1 MNKNNIEVIEITSV
15 AHGGFCVGRLA
26 GGKVAMVRGALPG
39 ERVRVRVTSER
50 SKVAYA
56 QVVEVLTASPD
67 RVEHIWSEGAA
78 AGLGGVELGHV
89 AYPAQLRWKREV
101 LAEALRRNGS
111 EALVAEVSRVAPDW
125 SVASLG
131 ASPGRSRVSFALD
144 SAGFP
149 VMSEA
154 GTHRQHRIS
163 SFPLLVA
170 NLEGLRLFDRKLAF
184 APGSRV
190 KAVAPSASAPVFAV
204 GSEVF
209 DADFVPTTPRVR
221 EVVRVGAREH
231 TYRIF
236 ASSFWQTDYRAP
248 AVLVE
253 ALLAGVGDI
262 SGFEVL
268 ELYAGSGL
276 FSVFL
281 AEAIGDSG
289 RLTTVEGDRVAVK
302 SAGYNLQHAG
312 FEDTRSR
319 VERAAVSARF
329 LRGLDFGQRF
339 MRGTLV
345 VADPPR
351 SGLGRDVAGAI
362 CGLEPDLVAL
372 ISCDPVS
379 CARDLEALRRGGYR
393 LQSFRV
399 FDLFPYT
406 QHVEVLSVLGR

>member
-111 EALVAEVSRVAPDW
+111 DALVAEVSRVAPDW

-170 NLEGLRLFDRKLAF
+170 NLEGLRLFDRRLAF

-221 EVVRVGAREH
+221 EVVRVGAWEH

>member
-111 EALVAEVSRVAPDW
+111 DALVAEVSRVAPDW

-248 AVLVE
+248 AVLVGE
-253 ALLAGVGDI
+253 LLAGVGDI
-262 SGFEVL
+262 SDFEVL
-268 ELYAGSGL
+268 ELYSGSGL

>member
-281 AEAIGDSG
+281 AEAVGAAG
-289 RLTTVEGDRVAVK
+289 RLTTVEGDALAVK
-302 SAGYNLQHAG
+302 SAGYNLKHAG
-312 FEDTRSR
+312 FVGVS
-319 VERAAVSARF
+319 VERASVSARF
-329 LRGLDFGQRF
+329 LRGVDFGQRVSQ
-339 MRGTLV
+339 GSLV

>member
-281 AEAIGDSG
+281 AEAVGAAG
-289 RLTTVEGDRVAVK
+289 RLTTVEGDALAVK
-302 SAGYNLQHAG
+302 SAGYKLKHAG
-312 FEDTRSR
+312 CVGVS
-319 VERAAVSARF
+319 VERASVSARF
-329 LRGLDFGQRF
+329 LRGVDFGQRVSQ
-339 MRGTLV
+339 GSLV

>member
-329 LRGLDFGQRF
+329 LRGVDFGQRVS
-339 MRGTLV
+339 RGSLV

-351 SGLGRDVAGAI
+351 SGLSRDVAGAI

>member
-144 SAGFP
+144 SVGFP

-170 NLEGLRLFDRKLAF
+170 NLEGLRLFDRRLAF

-221 EVVRVGAREH
+221 EVVRVGAWEH

>member
-221 EVVRVGAREH
+221 EVVRVGAWEH

>member
-1 MNKNNIEVIEITSV
+1 MSLDDTEILDIGSV

-26 GGKVAMVRGALPG
+26 SGKVAMVRGALPG
-39 ERVRVRVTSER
+39 EQVRVRVTSER

-56 QVVEVLTASPD
+56 QVVEVLRTSPD
-67 RVEHIWSEGAA
+67 RVEHIWPEGAA

-89 AYPAQLRWKREV
+89 AYPAQKWWKREV
-101 LAEALRRNGS
+101 LAEALHRNGS
-111 EALVAEVSRVAPDW
+111 SDLVAELARVAPDW
-125 SVASLG
+125 SVAALG
-131 ASPGRSRVSFALD
+131 ASPGRTRVSFALD
-144 SAGFP
+144 TAGHP

-170 NLEGLRLFDRKLAF
+170 GMDELRLFDRKLAF
-184 APGSRV
+184 APGARV
-190 KAVAPSASAPVFAV
+190 KAVAPSASAPVFVV
-204 GSEVF
+204 GTEVF

-221 EVVRVGAREH
+221 EVVRVGSREH

-253 ALLAGVGDI
+253 ALLAAVGDI

-281 AEAIGDSG
+281 AEAIGSSG
-289 RLTTVEGDRVAVK
+289 RLMAVEGDRAAVK
-302 SAGYNLQHAG
+302 SAVYNLKRAG
-312 FEDTRSR
+312 FAGAT
-319 VERAAVSARF
+319 VERAAVSAAY
-329 LRGLDFGQRF
+329 LRGLDFGERF
-339 MRGTLV
+339 MRGSLI

-351 SGLGRDVAGAI
+351 AGLGRDVAQAI
-362 CGLEPDLVAL
+362 CELDPDVVAL

-379 CARDLEALRRGGYR
+379 CARDLEVLRRGRYR
-393 LQSFRV
+393 LRSFQA

-406 QHVEVLSVLGR
+406 QHVEVLSVLER